1 MIEFKRQLLILLVA
15 SNNAELGV
23 AVRSLFLLKDERA
36 VRGAEQAVC
45 AGNHV
50 EAVLGF
56 HLARMMDD
64 QQAHVVLI
72 AECLKLCYDLIVV
85 GVVVFVPAKLPH
97 LLQRIHDDELCVRM
111 LFDEH
116 LELVAQ
122 SSAQRAGLRCEVE
135 RIGSF
140 HAEHLEQTLLDAR
153 VIVLQSE
160 VENLAR
166 MDIILP
172 EGVPVAMW

>member
-1 MIEFKRQLLILLVA
+1 MSGGGYPVFMHRKTERGPFVWNDI
-15 SNNAELGV
+15 G
-23 AVRSLFLLKDERA
+23 AVTQYIQQIIYRFTEMRSA
-36 VRGAEQAVC
+36 
-45 AGNHV
+45 
-50 EAVLGF
+50 
-56 HLARMMDD
+56 
-64 QQAHVVLI
+64 
-72 AECLKLCYDLIVV
+72 
-85 GVVVFVPAKLPH
+85 
-97 LLQRIHDDELCVRM
+97 IHDDELCVRM